1 MLARYVLSSCVRPSV
16 CHTQNIPERSVVRS
30 REPFKF

>member
-1 MLARYVLSSCVRPSV
+1 M
-16 CHTQNIPERSVVRS
+16 VRS